1 MQSFSKCSKVTVF
14 DYNTSC
20 YINCIDELANKMDPK
35 DDGLIE
41 VLSFL
46 VKVLFDYPTSKLV
59 VPNLYTLA
67 QTSTTT

>member
-1 MQSFSKCSKVTVF
+1 
-14 DYNTSC
+14 
-20 YINCIDELANKMDPK
+20 MDPK

-59 VPNLYTLA
+59 VPNLWLYISSDFYNNMMSYNCYI
-67 QTSTTT
+67 TSYITSYL

>member
-1 MQSFSKCSKVTVF
+1 
-14 DYNTSC
+14 
-20 YINCIDELANKMDPK
+20 MDPK

-67 QTSTTT
+67 QTSTTTWWFTTVTSLPT

>member
-1 MQSFSKCSKVTVF
+1 MQSFSKCSKVAVF

-20 YINCIDELANKMDPK
+20 YINCIDELANKIDPK

-59 VPNLYTLA
+59 GNSYT
-67 QTSTTT
+67 